1 MSHPSFLQKEEIRIL
16 RERLSAISTLGRVIH
31 VALNAETFEKAL
43 TDLQQEVQ
51 RCENLLDQMELRL
64 RADELG
70 EDEERI

>member
-16 RERLSAISTLGRVIH
+16 RERLSAISTLGRVVH
-31 VALNAETFEKAL
+31 AASSTETFEKAL